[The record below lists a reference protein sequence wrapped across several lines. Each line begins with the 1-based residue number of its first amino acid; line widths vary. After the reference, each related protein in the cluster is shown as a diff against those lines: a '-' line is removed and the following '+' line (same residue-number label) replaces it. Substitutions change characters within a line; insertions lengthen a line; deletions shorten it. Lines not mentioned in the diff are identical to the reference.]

1 MDDFNSDSDSDFESD
16 MKKYMNAQKMVK
28 ELRESTIPR
37 KDSMRTRYNRKML
50 TLRSERQ
57 LNFSGKD
64 DEKYPIPIQVV
75 REIMKEGEK

>member
-1 MDDFNSDSDSDFESD
+1 
-16 MKKYMNAQKMVK
+16 
-28 ELRESTIPR
+28 
-37 KDSMRTRYNRKML
+37 ML

-75 REIMKEGEK
+75 REIMKEGEKEEEDEKREEETSRTRNRKDGG